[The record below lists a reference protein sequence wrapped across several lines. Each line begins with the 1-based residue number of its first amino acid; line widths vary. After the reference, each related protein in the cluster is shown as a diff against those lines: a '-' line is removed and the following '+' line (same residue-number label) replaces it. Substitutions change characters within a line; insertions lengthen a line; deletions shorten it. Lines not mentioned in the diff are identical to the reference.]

1 MASIGVDVGGTFTDL
16 VLERDDDGPGG
27 RRVFVHK
34 VPSTPSDQS
43 IGVVAGILAI
53 CRIAGLDPKAVRR
66 VVHGTTVATNIT
78 IEKNGAE
85 VGMLTTRGFRDLLH
99 IARHKRPHNFSLH
112 FDVPWQSSPLVKRRN
127 RMPITERIMPPDGR
141 IETPIDLDEVRAAA
155 RELKARGVEAVIVCF
170 LFSFLN
176 DAHERAALEILR
188 EEMPD
193 AFISGSSEVANVI
206 REFERFSTTA
216 MNAYVGPRT
225 ARYLR
230 NLETRLASE
239 GVDAELRIM
248 QSNGGIGTVA
258 TCSERPVTIL
268 MSGPAGGVIGGRWA
282 GAMSDVDN
290 VITIDIGGTSADI
303 GVIADG
309 NIRIMNPRDT
319 VVGEHPVLAPMLD
332 LDTIGAGGGSIAF
345 RDEGGAFRVGPR
357 SAGAA
362 PGPACYGKGG
372 TEPTVTDA
380 HVVLG
385 RLDPERFLGGD
396 MAIDPALAERAVR
409 EKIAEPFGMSL
420 IEAAL
425 GIVTIVNANMALA
438 IRSNSVAR
446 GFDPRRFSLMPF
458 GGAGPLHGVALA
470 EAVSAKDVIVPPAP
484 GITAAM
490 GLLAT
495 RLAYEFTR
503 STPTLI
509 SGPAAGPFEAANA
522 TLEDLAALA
531 AERLAADGIETAA
544 HKFERV
550 AECRYQGQG
559 FELRTP
565 LPDGPITA
573 ETASAIADAFHAVH
587 ERDYGYRFDDAV
599 IEIVTLRVIGFA
611 EVPPLTW
618 PELPDATSSDLS
630 HALLYVRPTTFDD
643 GKTVETPRYDRD
655 KLAAG
660 HVVPGPAIIQQH
672 NSTTLVP
679 PGFTARVHRSGNIHI
694 AREVTA

>member
-1 MASIGVDVGGTFTDL
+1 M
-16 VLERDDDGPGG
+16 
-27 RRVFVHK
+27 
-34 VPSTPSDQS
+34 
-43 IGVVAGILAI
+43 
-53 CRIAGLDPKAVRR
+53 
-66 VVHGTTVATNIT
+66 HGTTVATNIT
-78 IEKNGAE
+78 IEQNGAE
-85 VGMLTTRGFRDLLH
+85 VGMLTTKGFRDLLH

-112 FDVPWQSSPLVKRRN
+112 FDVPWRSHPLVKRRN
-127 RMPITERIMPPDGR
+127 RMPVTERIMPPDGR
-141 IETPIDLDEVRAAA
+141 VETPIDLDEVRAAV
-155 RELKARGVEAVIVCF
+155 RELKDRGVEAVIVCF

-176 DAHERAALEILR
+176 DTHEKAALAIVR

-193 AFISGSSEVANVI
+193 AFVSASSEVANVI
-206 REFERFSTTA
+206 REYERFSTTA
-216 MNAYVGPRT
+216 MNAYVGPKT

-230 NLETRLASE
+230 NLEARLSAE
-239 GVDAELRIM
+239 GMTAELRIM

-282 GAMSDVDN
+282 GAMSGVGD

-309 NIRIMNPRDT
+309 AIRIMNPRDS
-319 VVGEHPVLAPMLD
+319 VVGQHPVLAPMLD

-362 PGPACYGKGG
+362 PGPACYGQGG

-396 MAIDPALAERAVR
+396 MAIDPALAEKAVAT
-409 EKIAEPFGMSL
+409 KIAEPFGMTL
-420 IEAAL
+420 EEAAL

-470 EAVSAKDVIVPPAP
+470 EAVSARDVIVPPAP

-503 STPTLI
+503 STPTLV
-509 SGPAAGPFEAANA
+509 SGPAAGPFDAANA
-522 TLEDLAALA
+522 TLAELGALA
-531 AERLAADGIETAA
+531 VERLAADGIAPDA
-544 HKFERV
+544 MQFERI

-559 FELRTP
+559 FELRAAI
-565 LPDGPITA
+565 PDGPITA
-573 ETASAIADAFHAVH
+573 VTAAGIAAAFHAVH
-587 ERDYGYRFDDAV
+587 ERDYGYRFEDAV
-599 IEIVTLRVIGFA
+599 VEIVTLRVIGSA
-611 EVPPLTW
+611 EVPPLAR
-618 PELPDATSSDLS
+618 PELPDAAAPDLLRGA
-630 HALLYVRPTTFDD
+630 ALCPPDRLRRPQP
-643 GKTVETPRYDRD
+643 PRYPALRPRPPQGRPCRCGPGDHPAAQFDGAGPARLPRRHREVRQYPHRAGGLRMPAITLSAVIPAKAGIHAAEAGERWLRCMD
-655 KLAAG
+655 PDFRRGDGPSPNLAPHPAAAG
-660 HVVPGPAIIQQH
+660 MKPTG
-672 NSTTLVP
+672 
-679 PGFTARVHRSGNIHI
+679 AR
-694 AREVTA
+694 A